1 MGRPGAALMAGGSL
15 WTIDTASGTL
25 LALDPAGGGVRASVA
40 LGPVMHFVSPAEAG
54 GLVFAVGGR
63 KLQAVR

>member
-1 MGRPGAALMAGGSL
+1 MSGESRRPLVAGN
-15 WTIDTASGTL
+15 WKMN
-25 LALDPAGGGVRASVA
+25 GVRASVA
-40 LGPVMHFVSPAEAG
+40 LGPVMHFVSPAAGG